1 MPQLQELRQHSAV
14 RGERHRILVADEIGT
29 SLPLEEVVNLLPFMF
44 LALNGLIPG
53 PEVSVALHDVWF
65 GSFMLLTT
73 VLFFRTNA
81 RVHWE
86 LWTCRFGAAF
96 LLYSLASVTWGTAA
110 INATIR
116 PSVCSIC
123 IFLYYNYLL
132 SRFDRVKF
140 TRMLVWAMGVMF
152 TAGIALVLFLP
163 GIGKDHS
170 TKEAN
175 NVGSWQGVFAQ
186 KNALGVAC
194 AVAVAVAI
202 GLKPKTHVDRAWR
215 WYLLGVALLCSYK
228 SQSRESWIA
237 IFVIFLL
244 FGFFKFI
251 GLFTQESRLPV
262 ATISAVVIFG
272 LAGLLYFNIDA
283 ALALIGRT
291 RTLTGRTDIWDAT
304 MLLIGR
310 RPWFGYGT
318 YGVWGTPIMWDAQVR
333 VGGWRV
339 TSSHNDY
346 LEVILSYGIIGFLI
360 YIPIMLSSFL
370 YMVRAILSYSLPELE
385 VVIYCMIVIM
395 VESFAAP
402 IIMFTPALGMILIL
416 YCGSHLERV
425 ERSGFM
431 RLPD

>member
-86 LWTCRFGAAF
+86 LWTCRFAAVF
-96 LLYSLASVTWGTAA
+96 LLYSLASVTWGTAET
-110 INATIR
+110 NATIR
-116 PSVCSIC
+116 PSLCSIC

-140 TRMLVWAMGVMF
+140 TRMLVWAMGVLL
-152 TAGIALVLFLP
+152 TASVALAIFLP
-163 GIGKDHS
+163 SIGMDHGETS
-170 TKEAN
+170 IDN
-175 NVGSWQGVFAQ
+175 RGSWQGVFNQ
-186 KNALGVAC
+186 KNSLGVAC
-194 AVAVAVAI
+194 AMAVAI
-202 GLKPKTHVDRAWR
+202 AVGLKPRTQVDRAWR
-215 WYLLGVALLCSYK
+215 WYLLGVALLLAYK

-237 IFVIFLL
+237 IMLVFLL
-244 FGFFKFI
+244 LGFFKFI
-251 GLFTQESRLPV
+251 GRFTQESRLPV
-262 ATISAVVIFG
+262 ATLSAVVFFG
-272 LAGLLYFNIDA
+272 LAGLLYFNLDA
-283 ALALIGRT
+283 ALGLIGRT
-291 RTLTGRTDIWDAT
+291 RTLTGRTGIWDAT
-304 MLLIGR
+304 MLLIRR

-318 YGVWGTPIMWDAQVR
+318 YGVWGTSTAWDAQVR
-333 VGGWRV
+333 VGGWHV
-339 TSSHNDY
+339 SSSHNDY
-346 LEVILSYGIIGFLI
+346 LEIILSYGIIGFLL
-360 YIPIMLSSFL
+360 YIPILLSSFL
-370 YMVRAILSYSLPELE
+370 YMVRAILSYDLPELE
-385 VVIYCMIVIM
+385 VLVFCMIVVM
-395 VESFAAP
+395 VESFAMP
-402 IIMFTPALGMILIL
+402 LIMFTPALGMIMVL

-431 RLPD
+431 RLPA